1 VIINQRNIPVSC
13 HLAKFFAFINLP
25 ILPNSMHSH
34 DQLPDGSQ
42 LTKFLRACEEAA
54 RRGGAV
60 LMELMGKATVS
71 EKGPGDLVTIADHR
85 SQKVIREYLLCR
97 FPDHEFLGEESESPV
112 TKKLAPSEFCWIV
125 DPLDGTMNF
134 VHQLRSF
141 SVSIALR
148 YGDRIIVGAVFDPT
162 TNECFSAAVGQG
174 ATLNGAAIEPSRC
187 RKLKQALV
195 VISLPSNAQP
205 DSPEVRR
212 MLSVIGQVSSF
223 RRLGSAALNL
233 SFVACGR
240 LDAYWSTN
248 LKIWDVA
255 AGWLIAQEAGAF
267 LADFEGNP
275 LRLEQPKFC
284 VAANRALF
292 AALTPHLQLPD

>member
-1 VIINQRNIPVSC
+1 
-13 HLAKFFAFINLP
+13 
-25 ILPNSMHSH
+25 MHSH
-34 DQLPDGSQ
+34 DQLPNGDQ
-42 LTKFLRACEEAA
+42 LTKFLQTCEEAA

-60 LMELMGKATVS
+60 LMDLMGKATVS
-71 EKGPGDLVTIADHR
+71 EKGPGDLVTIADHQ
-85 SQKVIREYLLCR
+85 SQKVIREYLLSR
-97 FPDHEFLGEESESPV
+97 FPDHEFLGEESDSSV
-112 TKKLAPSEFCWIV
+112 TRKLAPSEFCWIV

-148 YGDRIIVGAVFDPT
+148 FRNCIIVGSVFDPT
-162 TNECFSAAVGQG
+162 TDECFSAAAGQG
-174 ATLNGAAIEPSRC
+174 ATLNGASIQPSRC
-187 RKLKQALV
+187 RRLEQALV
-195 VISLPSNAQP
+195 VVSLPSNAHA
-205 DSPEVRR
+205 DSLEVRR
-212 MLSVIGQVSSF
+212 MLNVIGAVSSF

-240 LDAYWSTN
+240 LDAYWSTS

-275 LRLEQPKFC
+275 PQLEQPRFC
-284 VAANRALF
+284 VAANESLF
-292 AALTPHLQLPD
+292 FELQPLLHFPG